1 MKMNLLDY
9 SLGLFNR
16 VLTKEITF
24 AQAMNKYVGQLNVDN
39 SDVTKIKDVLKS
51 VINRYYF
58 FKWELNEVIKDDFSS
73 DEVNILIISLAFAR
87 YCRNVVINDVLTWLK
102 ESIKENNYK
111 INFEEAKNKISSIYQ
126 KPTTIDEFNKN
137 IASKRLSLM
146 YSYPEW
152 LIKMWLK
159 HYGPKNTIKTIS
171 FTRSQTPIALSINM
185 MKGDFEA
192 LNKDEDFTKSK
203 LTTSGY
209 SYVGKGKLNENKFFL
224 NHDIFVLD
232 HSLQF
237 VVDILDPFQGD
248 KVLIC
253 SDNKTVSLAT
263 ALRMNDFGKVN
274 YVCPNINASN
284 QTRLMASHF
293 RLSNLIPIESS
304 LSLLITHYQY
314 GEMDKVLCM
323 PPSSDFGLI
332 RKKPEIVITF
342 KKEDMD
348 NLIKV
353 QKEYIEE
360 FSKYVKDE
368 GTFVYSVTTLND
380 KESRKIVKEFLSKHS
395 EFFLMEEK
403 IIFPYEYQTDGV
415 YYAKM
420 IKKSEEDL

>member
-1 MKMNLLDY
+1 MNLLDY
-9 SLGLFNR
+9 SLSLLNR
-16 VLTKEITF
+16 VLDKEITF
-24 AQAMNKYVGQLNVDN
+24 AQAMNKYANQLNVDN

-58 FKWELNEVIKDDFSS
+58 FKWELSELISSDFSS
-73 DEVNILIISLAFAR
+73 DEINILVISLAFAR
-87 YCRNVVINDVLTWLK
+87 YARNVTINDVLLWLE
-102 ESIKENNYK
+102 ESINDNSYK
-111 INFEEAKNKISSIYQ
+111 INLQKACSKISSIYE
-126 KPTTIDEFNKN
+126 KPTPIDEYNKS
-137 IASKRLSLM
+137 IISKRLSLM

-192 LNKDEDFTKSK
+192 LNNDNDFTKSK

-232 HSLQF
+232 HSIQF
-237 VVDILDPFQGD
+237 VIDILDPYQGD
-248 KVLIC
+248 KVLVC
-253 SDNKTVSLAT
+253 SDNKPTVALAID
-263 ALRMNDFGKVN
+263 LRMNDFGKVN
-274 YVCPNINASN
+274 FVCSNISSVN
-284 QTRLMASHF
+284 QARSMSSHY
-293 RLSNLIPIESS
+293 RINNLFAIESD
-304 LSLLITHYQY
+304 LSLLITHYQH

-323 PPSSDFGLI
+323 PPCSDFGLI
-332 RKKPEIVITF
+332 RKKPEIVLTF
-342 KKEDMD
+342 QKEDMD
-348 NLIKV
+348 KLIKV

-360 FSKYVKDE
+360 FSKYVKEE
-368 GTFVYSVTTLND
+368 GTFVYSVPTLND
-380 KESRKIVKEFLSKHS
+380 KESRKIVKEFLTNHQD
-395 EFFLMEEK
+395 FFLEEEN
-403 IIFPYEYQTDGV
+403 IIFPYKYQTDGI

>member
-1 MKMNLLDY
+1 MNLLDY
-9 SLGLFNR
+9 SLSLFNR

-24 AQAMNKYVGQLNVDN
+24 AQAMNKYAKQLNIDD

-58 FKWELNEVIKDDFSS
+58 FKWELFDVIKSDFSS
-73 DEVNILIISLAFAR
+73 SEKNILIISLAFAR
-87 YCRNVVINDVLTWLK
+87 YARNVALKDVLSWLE
-102 ESIKENNYK
+102 ESIKENDYK
-111 INFEEAKNKISSIYQ
+111 IDFAQASNKIASIYQ
-126 KPTTIDEFNKN
+126 KPTVIDEKTQS
-137 IASKRLSLM
+137 ILSKRLSLM

-171 FTRSQTPIALSINM
+171 FTRSQTPIAVSINM

-192 LNKDEDFTKSK
+192 LNNDEEFIKSK

-209 SYVGKGKLNENKFFL
+209 SYIGKGKLNENKFFL

-248 KVLIC
+248 KVLVYA
-253 SDNKTVSLAT
+253 DNKSSVALAVD
-263 ALRMNDFGKVN
+263 LRMNDFGKVN
-274 YVCPNINASN
+274 YVCQNVVQVN
-284 QTRLMASHF
+284 QARMMASHY
-293 RLSNLIPIESS
+293 RLNNLVSIESD

-314 GEMDKVLCM
+314 GEMDKVLCI

-332 RKKPEIVITF
+332 RKKPEILLTF
-342 KKEDMD
+342 QKEDMD
-348 NLIKV
+348 KLIV
-353 QKEYIEE
+353 LQKEYIEE
-360 FSKYVKDE
+360 YSKYVKEE
-368 GTFVYSVTTLND
+368 GIFVFALTTIND
-380 KESRKIVKEFLSKHS
+380 KETRKIVKEFLTNHN
-395 EFFLMEEK
+395 EFFLEEEK